1 MNKKMSWIVGW
12 TALAAFVIVLPHLLP
27 NTYFIR
33 ILNMV
38 GIYILLATGSN
49 ILTGY
54 AGQLSMG
61 QAAFYGVGAY
71 TVGLMS
77 MYLKADFLV
86 ILPVAILVACVFGI
100 VLAVPALRLKGGYL
114 TLLTIGFAE
123 IFRLVMNNWVSFTKG
138 PSGITSIPT
147 ISVLGLTLSSKLSWY
162 YFIYAVAALGLAY
175 QATREGIRADIAGHM
190 RIKDAGNSRIYRAN
204 HKGHDLVAGNVDA
217 RQLCSLVILAD
228 GNKRAAH
235 AAAHQDN
242 ESNFILWAAIIGGLG
257 TQMGPILGGFIMIV
271 FPEALRALGTWRLI
285 IFGVILML
293 VIIYYPQGLVP
304 FLQEMKKKIAA
315 KFEKRTGKE
324 GK

>member
-123 IFRLVMNNWVSFTKG
+123 IFRLVMNNWGFLYEGSLRHNLHPDDFRFGSDPLQQAELVLFHLCGCSAG
-138 PSGITSIPT
+138 PGLSGYP
-147 ISVLGLTLSSKLSWY
+147 
-162 YFIYAVAALGLAY
+162 
-175 QATREGIRADIAGHM
+175 
-190 RIKDAGNSRIYRAN
+190 DAQPR
-204 HKGHDLVAGNVDA
+204 
-217 RQLCSLVILAD
+217 
-228 GNKRAAH
+228 
-235 AAAHQDN
+235 
-242 ESNFILWAAIIGGLG
+242 
-257 TQMGPILGGFIMIV
+257 GPRVYCHPRG
-271 FPEALRALGTWRLI
+271 
-285 IFGVILML
+285 
-293 VIIYYPQGLVP
+293 
-304 FLQEMKKKIAA
+304 
-315 KFEKRTGKE
+315 
-324 GK
+324 

>member
-114 TLLTIGFAE
+114 TLLTIGFEAIE
-123 IFRLVMNNWVSFTKG
+123 AGETIDMPVEVKQAIHFYFHQLGVDIEDRLKG
-138 PSGITSIPT
+138 LYYSIP
-147 ISVLGLTLSSKLSWY
+147 
-162 YFIYAVAALGLAY
+162 
-175 QATREGIRADIAGHM
+175 D
-190 RIKDAGNSRIYRAN
+190 
-204 HKGHDLVAGNVDA
+204 
-217 RQLCSLVILAD
+217 
-228 GNKRAAH
+228 
-235 AAAHQDN
+235 
-242 ESNFILWAAIIGGLG
+242 
-257 TQMGPILGGFIMIV
+257 
-271 FPEALRALGTWRLI
+271 
-285 IFGVILML
+285 
-293 VIIYYPQGLVP
+293 
-304 FLQEMKKKIAA
+304 
-315 KFEKRTGKE
+315 
-324 GK
+324 